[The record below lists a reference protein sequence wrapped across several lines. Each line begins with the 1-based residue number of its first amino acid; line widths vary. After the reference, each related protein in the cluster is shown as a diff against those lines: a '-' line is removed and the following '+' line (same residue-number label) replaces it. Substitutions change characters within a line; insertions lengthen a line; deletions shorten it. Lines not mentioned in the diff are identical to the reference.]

1 MSPAEQRYR
10 LRLLCAEKG
19 FIAEPL
25 PGGRTFRLI
34 WTDVGH
40 AVRNGAR
47 GSIGFSAAEAI
58 AFLKAFDA
66 ESVGG

>member
-25 PGGRTFRLI
+25 PGGTVRLI
-34 WTDVGH
+34 WEDVGH
-40 AVRNGAR
+40 AVRNGSR
-47 GSIGFSAAEAI
+47 GSIGFSLAEAI
-58 AFLKAFDA
+58 AFLRRFDA
-66 ESVGG
+66 SEQQS